1 VRDVRLPPTHPIT
14 LSLDGAPIVA
24 QRGEPVAA
32 AIVGAGHVN
41 IARSPK
47 FHRPRG
53 PACMRG
59 ACDGCLA
66 RVNDVPNVM
75 TCLTP
80 AEDGMR
86 VVTQNRLGS
95 RDADLLRMTDWFFP
109 DGMNHHELF
118 AGVPG
123 VQSVMQAFA
132 RRVAGLGKM
141 PTSALPPRA
150 AVRRDVAAL
159 VVGSGPSGMAIAIE
173 LAKRGVRPE
182 IVDDALAPGGSLA
195 ALPGAAA
202 APWDELRRTFDA
214 ELRRGRARLRTHTT
228 AAAIY
233 KTDVLVAD
241 PEGVEIVSPRVL
253 VLACG
258 AHDGVAAFEGNDLPG
273 VMSARAASLLL
284 ARGVLPGRRVA
295 IVVTPGAGP
304 FGAAFAAELDAH
316 GEAFGVGKKRPEVH
330 LLEGE
335 LLRAKGSSRV
345 SAAIVRT
352 ADGERTVRCD
362 ALLVDAP
369 RAPAYE
375 LAAQAG
381 AALRH
386 EPRGYAVV
394 TDGGRVRPGVYA
406 VGELTGTP
414 LEAGAI
420 ARDAARALASIVADV
435 DALQSSTSAPN
446 SASPNAS
453 ATTSNAPN
461 KTK

>member
-1 VRDVRLPPTHPIT
+1 MLAVRLPPTHPIT
-14 LSLDGAPIVA
+14 LSLDGSPIVA
-24 QRGEPVAA
+24 QRGEPLAA
-32 AIVGAGHVN
+32 ALVGAGHLN

-66 RVNDVPNVM
+66 RVDDVPNVM
-75 TCLTP
+75 TCLVP

-123 VQSVMQAFA
+123 VQTVMQAFA

-141 PTSALPPRA
+141 PTSALPPREA
-150 AVRRDVAAL
+150 ARREIAAL
-159 VVGSGPSGMAIAIE
+159 VVGSGPAGMAIAIE

-182 IVDDALAPGGSLA
+182 IVDDALVPGGSLA

-202 APWDELRRTFDA
+202 APWDELRRAFDA
-214 ELRRGRARLRTHTT
+214 ELRAGHARLRTHTT

-233 KTDVLVAD
+233 ATDVLVAHA
-241 PEGVEIVSPRVL
+241 EGVEIVSPRVL

-258 AHDGVAAFEGNDLPG
+258 AHDGVEPFEGNDLPG

-284 ARGVLPGRRVA
+284 ARGVLPGRRLV
-295 IVVTPGAGP
+295 IVQTPGAGP
-304 FGAAFAAELDAH
+304 FGAALAAELDAH
-316 GEAFGVGKKRPEVH
+316 GAAFGVGKKRPAVH
-330 LLEGE
+330 VLEGR
-335 LLRAKGSSRV
+335 LVRAKGSSRV
-345 SAAIVRT
+345 SAAVVRT
-352 ADGERTVRCD
+352 ADGEQTVKCD
-362 ALLVDAP
+362 ALIVDAP

-375 LAAQAG
+375 LASQAG
-381 AALRH
+381 ATLRH
-386 EPRGYAVV
+386 EPRGYVV
-394 TDGGRVRPGVYA
+394 ETEGGRIRPGVYA
-406 VGELTGTP
+406 VGELAGVAF
-414 LEAGAI
+414 EATAI
-420 ARDAARALASIVADV
+420 AADAARALASIVADV

-446 SASPNAS
+446 SAIPNAS
-453 ATTSNAPN
+453 ATTSNAPSS
-461 KTK
+461 TK